1 MQLNKQELRQ
11 LVREDHPDFEQ
22 VEEGE
27 WAQDHKYQHCD
38 FIVKHIPTGK
48 FYEFSIS
55 RSGSYHTDWYYSYED
70 DGADLTEVQKV
81 TKTFTREV
89 WQAV

>member
-11 LVREDHPDFEQ
+11 LVREDHPDLEQ

-27 WAQDHKYQHCD
+27 WTQDHKYQQCD
-38 FIVKHIPTGK
+38 FIVKHLATGK
-48 FYEFSIS
+48 FYSFYVS

-70 DGADLTEVQKV
+70 EGAELHEVQKV
-81 TKTFTREV
+81 TETITREV